1 VLKED
6 YDGMKVLISADMEG
20 ISGIV
25 AWEQVTPGT
34 PDYLARGRQLM
45 TGDVNA
51 AVNGAFT
58 GGADE
63 VVVAD
68 GHWDGRNILI
78 EALDP
83 RARLNSGSPSPY
95 SMLQGLDDKPTP
107 DAVICVGYHAMQNTK
122 KAVLDHSWSDTRTR
136 AVYLNEVLVGEL
148 GLNAAL
154 AGAWGVPVVAFTGDQ
169 HAGAEAQDLLGPE
182 LEIAVVKNATG
193 RFAAQCLP
201 LAEARE
207 RICDAC
213 ARGVMKQRDGQA
225 AKRYVVAEPVRLAV
239 EFHHTQYVDRAYLMP
254 GTERINGTR
263 IEITLPDMITAHR
276 AFRALMLLTRD

>member
-1 VLKED
+1 
-6 YDGMKVLISADMEG
+6 MKVLISADMEG

-25 AWEQVTPGT
+25 DWEQVTPGR
-34 PDYLARGRQLM
+34 PEYLAHGRQLM

-58 GGADE
+58 GGAEE
-63 VVVAD
+63 VVVSD
-68 GHWDGRNILI
+68 GHWDARNILI
-78 EALDP
+78 ESLDP
-83 RARLNSGSPSPY
+83 RVRLNSGTPSPY

-107 DAVICVGYHAMQNTK
+107 DAVIFVGYHARQNTK

-136 AVYLNEVLVGEL
+136 AIYLNDRLVGEI

-169 HAGAEAQDLLGPE
+169 HAGAEAQDELGPE

-213 ARGVMKQRDGQA
+213 ARGVLKLREGRA
-225 AKRYVVAEPVRLAV
+225 AKPLVLAEPVRLAV
-239 EFHHTQYVDRAYLMP
+239 EFQHTQYADRAFLMP
-254 GTERINGTR
+254 GTERVNGTR
-263 IEITLPDMITAHR
+263 LEITVPDMITAHR
-276 AFRALMLLTRD
+276 AFRAMMLVSRD

>member
-1 VLKED
+1 
-6 YDGMKVLISADMEG
+6 MKVLISADMEG

-25 AWEQVTPGT
+25 DWEEVTPGT
-34 PDYLARGRQLM
+34 SDYAARGRQLM
-45 TGDVNA
+45 TDDVNA
-51 AVNGAFT
+51 AINGAFT

-68 GHWDGRNILI
+68 GHWNGRNILI
-78 EALDP
+78 ERLDP

-107 DAVICVGYHAMQNTK
+107 EAVICLGYHAMQSTK
-122 KAVLDHSWSDTRTR
+122 KAVLDHTWSDTRVR
-136 AVYLNEVLVGEL
+136 AVYLNDVLVGEL

-154 AGAWGVPVVAFTGDQ
+154 AGAWGAPVIAVTGDQ
-169 HAGAEAQDLLGPE
+169 HAGLEAQELLGSG

-201 LAEARE
+201 LPEARE

-213 ARGVMKQRDGQA
+213 AKAVVRLKEGRA
-225 AKRYVVAEPVRLAV
+225 ARPYVVAEPVRLAV
-239 EFHHTQYVDRAYLMP
+239 EFQHTQYADRGFLMP
-254 GTERINGTR
+254 GSERRTGTR
-263 IEITLPDMITAHR
+263 LELTLPDMITAHR
-276 AFRALMLLTRD
+276 AFRGLMLMTRD